1 MKRETVNYTL
11 VGLVVLVAIG
21 LLLGT
26 LFAITGRSGA
36 TSTYIATY
44 RNVTG
49 LSFGAPVFYQ
59 GFRIGQVE
67 SIEPVRTDGRT
78 SYNVELSVR
87 RDWPIP
93 ADSVAQLA
101 SSGLLADVSIAIS
114 EGSAT
119 EILQPG
125 SAITS
130 REGADVF
137 AALNELAGEVTSLT
151 RTRITPLVENLSK
164 RVDSISQN
172 FDAQTPVLLADAA
185 GLLKRLN
192 AAAESVNLVL
202 GPQNRGNIEQTLASI
217 RAVARDLEDT
227 QAKLDQLVTDAG
239 SIAAENRPIV
249 RDSIRDLSQITT
261 ALARRIDAISH
272 NLESSSRNLDEFT
285 REIRKSPNRLL
296 LTPKVDEVVVE
307 EE

>member
-67 SIEPVRTDGRT
+67 SIEPVRTEGRT

-114 EGSAT
+114 EGSAA
-119 EILQPG
+119 EILEPG

-151 RTRITPLVENLSK
+151 RTRITPLVENLSR

>member
-67 SIEPVRTDGRT
+67 SIEPVRTEGRT

-114 EGSAT
+114 EGSAA
-119 EILQPG
+119 EILEPG

-151 RTRITPLVENLSK
+151 RTRITPLVENLSR

-249 RDSIRDLSQITT
+249 RDSIRDLSHITT

>member
-93 ADSVAQLA
+93 VDSVAQLA

-114 EGSAT
+114 EGSAA

-172 FDAQTPVLLADAA
+172 FDAQTPVLLTDAA
-185 GLLKRLN
+185 ALLKRLN

-249 RDSIRDLSQITT
+249 RDSIRDLSHITT

>member
-93 ADSVAQLA
+93 VDSVAQLA

-114 EGSAT
+114 EGSAA
-119 EILQPG
+119 EILEPG

-172 FDAQTPVLLADAA
+172 FDAQTPVLLTDAA
-185 GLLKRLN
+185 ALLKRLN

-249 RDSIRDLSQITT
+249 RDSIRDLSHITT

>member
-11 VGLVVLVAIG
+11 VGLVVLVAIA

-36 TSTYIATY
+36 TATYTANY

-49 LSFGAPVFYQ
+49 LSFGAPVYYE

-67 SIEPVRTDGRT
+67 TIEPVRTDGRT
-78 SYNVELSVR
+78 SYAVELSVR

-101 SSGLLADVSIAIS
+101 SSGLLADVAIS
-114 EGSAT
+114 IREGSAT
-119 EILQPG
+119 QILEPG

-151 RTRITPLVENLSK
+151 RTRITPLVDTLSR
-164 RVDSISQN
+164 RVDSISQS
-172 FDAQTPVLLADAA
+172 FDTQTPVLLTDAA
-185 GLLKRLN
+185 ALLKRLN
-192 AAAESVNLVL
+192 EAAESVNLVL
-202 GPQNRGNIEQTLASI
+202 GPQNRGNIDQTLASI
-217 RAVARDLEDT
+217 RAVAKDLEDT
-227 QAKLDQLVTDAG
+227 QAKLDQLVSDAG
-239 SIAAENRPIV
+239 SIAAENRPVV

-296 LTPKVDEVVVE
+296 LTPKADEVVVE

>member
-114 EGSAT
+114 EGSAA
-119 EILQPG
+119 EILEPG

-172 FDAQTPVLLADAA
+172 FDAQTPVLLTDAA
-185 GLLKRLN
+185 ALLKRLN

-249 RDSIRDLSQITT
+249 RDSIRDLSHITT